1 MSEESRDRSVANE
14 GSQATKPFEIAI
26 DVSKTLLTVATAV
39 ITLTITFSKDILGSA
54 TSDQKH
60 LLAVAWLF
68 FFLSILGG
76 VWLLYAANGSIS
88 RTSPGSI
95 YGSNTGV
102 PMAVQQVCFVL
113 GLLLTGIFGV
123 VAL

>member
-1 MSEESRDRSVANE
+1 MSTDDRATGTAES
-14 GSQATKPFEIAI
+14 ATKPFEIAI
-26 DVSKTLLTVATAV
+26 DVSKQILTLAAAV

-54 TSDQKH
+54 TMDERH

-68 FFLSILGG
+68 FFISILGG
-76 VWLLYAANGSIS
+76 AWFLYAANGSVSAIIGG
-88 RTSPGSI
+88 TSSSI
-95 YGSNTGV
+95 YDSNTAI
-102 PMAVQQVCFVL
+102 PMGVQQVSFVI